1 MTIQQKLLNVQLK
14 LKAPKNNYNS
24 FSKFNYRSCEDIL
37 EAAKPILESEKLLLM
52 LSDEIVQIGHRN
64 YVKATATLLEAEKDG
79 QVLQVVAYARESE
92 RKKGMDSAQLTGATS
107 SYARKYALN
116 GLFLI
121 DDTKDMDTDEFQKQK
136 RKPDK
141 KPSPLQD
148 IYQEIIQGLDGV
160 GMSKQDFMSMLGADY
175 GVERFSELTLEQAK
189 EVKAKILQG

>member
-136 RKPDK
+136 RKAV
-141 KPSPLQD
+141 SNPLQA
-148 IYQEIIQGLDGV
+148 IYKEVIDGLDKV
-160 GMSKQDFMSMLGADY
+160 GKSKQDFMEMLGEDY
-175 GVERFSELTLEQAK
+175 GVEKFSELTLEQAK

>member
-1 MTIQQKLLNVQLK
+1 MIQQKLLNVQLK
-14 LKAPKNNYNS
+14 LKAPKSNYNS
-24 FSKFNYRSCEDIL
+24 FSKYNYRSCEDIL
-37 EAAKPILESEKLLLM
+37 EAVKPILSEEKLLLM
-52 LSDEIVQIGHRN
+52 LSDEIEQIGDRN

-79 QVLQVVAYARESE
+79 QVLQVVAYAREDES
-92 RKKGMDSAQLTGATS
+92 KKGMDSAQLTGATS

-136 RKPDK
+136 RKPAK
-141 KPSPLQD
+141 KASPLQD

-160 GMSKQDFMSMLGADY
+160 GMSKQDFMSMLGEDY

-189 EVKAKILQG
+189 ELKSKILKG

>member
-136 RKPDK
+136 RKPVNN
-141 KPSPLQD
+141 PLQA
-148 IYQEIIQGLDGV
+148 IYKEVIDGLDKV
-160 GMSKQDFMSMLGADY
+160 GKSKQDFMEMLGEDY
-175 GVERFSELTLEQAK
+175 GVEKFSELTLEQAK

>member
-14 LKAPKNNYNS
+14 LKAPKSNYNS

-37 EAAKPILESEKLLLM
+37 EAVKPILEGEKLLLM
-52 LSDEIVQIGHRN
+52 LSDEIVQIGDRN

-79 QVLQVVAYARESE
+79 QVLQVVAYAREDE
-92 RKKGMDSAQLTGATS
+92 NKKGMDSAQLTGATS

-136 RKPDK
+136 RKPV
-141 KPSPLQD
+141 SNPLQA
-148 IYQEIIQGLDGV
+148 IYKEVIDGLDKV
-160 GMSKQDFMSMLGADY
+160 GKSKQDFMEMLGEDY
-175 GVERFSELTLEQAK
+175 GVEKFSELTLEQAK

>member
-1 MTIQQKLLNVQLK
+1 MTIHEKLLKVQLK
-14 LKAPKNNYNS
+14 LKVPKSNYNS

-37 EAAKPILESEKLLLM
+37 EAVKPILSEEKLLLM
-52 LSDEIVQIGHRN
+52 LSDEIIQIGDRN
-64 YVKATATLLEAEKDG
+64 YVKATATLIEIEKGG
-79 QVLQVVAYARESE
+79 QVLQTMAYAREDES
-92 RKKGMDSAQLTGATS
+92 KKGMDSAQLTGATS

-136 RKPDK
+136 RKPAK
-141 KPSPLQD
+141 KTNPLQD

-189 EVKAKILQG
+189 EIKDKILQG